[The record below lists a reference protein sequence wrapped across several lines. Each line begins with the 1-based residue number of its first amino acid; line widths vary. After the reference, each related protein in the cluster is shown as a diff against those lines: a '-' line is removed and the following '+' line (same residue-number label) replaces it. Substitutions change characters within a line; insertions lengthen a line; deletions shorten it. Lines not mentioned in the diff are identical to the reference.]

1 MSLITLDQKDF
12 AEMPVIG
19 TVAADRCYNIL
30 KIVKDTYGSVVKEC
44 ALNSNVPE
52 WLIYTFM
59 FCASGGKNLAR
70 NQTNFNANYG
80 SQRIGLFQ
88 ATEIEVVRQM
98 YLEIK
103 DQRLT
108 QAELDYLRSL
118 SPVWKACLG
127 NSASLTDV
135 FQNVDGSFKG
145 NEWTSPNGGSTW
157 FGRGTVTSATSVE
170 NKYFDQLSLND
181 SKVSIAY
188 AAIRLGKL
196 WDTYASLSKE
206 TQKKVL
212 LNKEDKVID
221 KVILD
226 MLTPTKRVVGDYWT
240 WAQMNKGAVFQS
252 NSSSTLTAYGNM
264 YNFLL
269 KENFTKIPIPK
280 GTGSIGISDAEATA
294 ALDSKYAPISP
305 NTNDLATADNI
316 IPFNNLYT
324 WLVTCCGQNGVIQI
338 ANSL

>member
-12 AEMPVIG
+12 AEMPTIS

-70 NQTNFNANYG
+70 NQTNFNANFGY
-80 SQRIGLFQ
+80 QRIGLFQ
-88 ATEIEVVRQM
+88 ATEAEVVRQM

-103 DQRLT
+103 EQRLT
-108 QAELDYLRSL
+108 QAELDYLRNL
-118 SPVWKACLG
+118 SSTWKACLG
-127 NSASLTDV
+127 NTASLADV
-135 FQNVDGSFKG
+135 FQNVDGSWKG

-157 FGRGTVTSATSVE
+157 FGKNVSSATTIE

-181 SKVSIAY
+181 TKVSIAY

-196 WDTYASLSKE
+196 WDIYASLNKE

-226 MLTPTKRVVGDYWT
+226 MLSPTSRTPNSSYWT
-240 WAQMNKGAVFQS
+240 WAQMNKGEVFQS

-280 GTGSIGISDAEATA
+280 GTGSIGITEAEAVA
-294 ALDSKYAPISP
+294 ALDSKYAPISV
-305 NTNDLATADNI
+305 NTNDLATADKI